1 MKTIPYSNNVR
12 LLENREYAFA
22 LREALRMR
30 KDGTITPPI
39 DDQLGLF
46 IYNIANLEISSM
58 IVKRKLYREQAHD
71 PDFLSDVVT
80 GVAKYIDRVNTE
92 MDPPAIFAYLRMAAH
107 NAITDIQKKMA
118 RGKRQHEDVEL
129 GDAKLVANF
138 YGEATG
144 TMAWSSDLAYYTED
158 RERFI

>member
-1 MKTIPYSNNVR
+1 MEKIPNSNMQ
-12 LLENREYAFA
+12 LLRNREYASA

-30 KDGTITPPI
+30 KDGIITPPI
-39 DDQLGLF
+39 DEQLGLF
-46 IYNIANLEISSM
+46 IYNIANCEISSM
-58 IVKRKLYREQAHD
+58 IVKKKLYRDQAND
-71 PDFLSDVVT
+71 PDFLSDVVA
-80 GVAKYIDRVNTE
+80 GVTKYIDRVNVE

-129 GDAKLVANF
+129 GSLKLVANF

-144 TMAWSSDLAYYTED
+144 TFERCTEFAD
-158 RERFI
+158 AT

>member
-30 KDGTITPPI
+30 KAGTITPPI
-39 DDQLGLF
+39 DEQLGLF
-46 IYNIANLEISSM
+46 IYNIANCEISSM
-58 IVKRKLYREQAHD
+58 ILKKTLYREQAHD

-80 GVAKYIDRVNTE
+80 GVTRYIDRVNTD

-118 RGKRQHEDVEL
+118 RGKRQHEDVEIGSL
-129 GDAKLVANF
+129 KLVANF

-144 TMAWSSDLAYYTED
+144 TFERCTEFAD
-158 RERFI
+158 AT

>member
-12 LLENREYAFA
+12 LLDNREYASA

-30 KDGTITPPI
+30 KDGSITPPI

-46 IYNIANLEISSM
+46 IYNIANMEISCM
-58 IVKRKLYREQAHD
+58 ILKKTLYREQAHD
-71 PDFLSDVVT
+71 PDFLSDVVA
-80 GVAKYIDRVNTE
+80 GVTKYIDRVNTD

-107 NAITDIQKKMA
+107 NAITDIQKKMS
-118 RGKRQHEDVEL
+118 RGKRQHEDVEI
-129 GDAKLVANF
+129 GSVKLVANF

-144 TMAWSSDLAYYTED
+144 KVARSSEFED
-158 RERFI
+158 AT

>member
-1 MKTIPYSNNVR
+1 METIPNSNVQ
-12 LLENREYAFA
+12 LLRNREYASA

-30 KDGTITPPI
+30 KAGTITPAI
-39 DDQLGLF
+39 DEQLGLF
-46 IYNIANLEISSM
+46 IYNIANCEISSM
-58 IVKRKLYREQAHD
+58 IVKKKLFRDQAND
-71 PDFLSDVVT
+71 PDFLSDVVA
-80 GVAKYIDRVNTE
+80 GVAKYIDRVNTD

-107 NAITDIQKKMA
+107 NAITDIQKKMS

-144 TMAWSSDLAYYTED
+144 TMAWSSDLDDISEK
-158 RERFI
+158 FN